1 MFSHTPPDFVSPAA
15 RRFFFPFLIASC
27 ALTAGCGGL
36 GRSTSPN
43 GAGGGAETQQ
53 LRSTADGVDLNGPND
68 GDGTSIFNRRPERRV
83 VEVKVHRISAPR
95 GTFTQQDAIWKLVS
109 GRLPSAASAL
119 HLSDNGF
126 RAAIG
131 LEAHRQTLLAE
142 LQALPD
148 LRIAVDQV
156 VPDTQRTIELE
167 IGSCGEH
174 EVVFYLDRAG
184 GLHGLD
190 FVEAKARLRLTLE
203 WRSLN
208 PDELWLRLTPELEE
222 PPGPIRWEMTPNGPQ
237 MAPER
242 RTRAFDE
249 LAFDAAIPPGGFLL
263 LGPTATVYDRP
274 LLARPFFIESPPAS
288 PQATPDQRENL
299 FVVSPVLRVVKPE
312 PPLGNGASAR
322 GE

>member
-1 MFSHTPPDFVSPAA
+1 MISQPSHDLAA
-15 RRFFFPFLIASC
+15 FAVRRFLMRFLVTSLIFS
-27 ALTAGCGGL
+27 TSCGGL
-36 GRSTSPN
+36 GKPSSPGDDLASAEAQRSP
-43 GAGGGAETQQ
+43 
-53 LRSTADGVDLNGPND
+53 STVDGSAARDQNNADES
-68 GDGTSIFNRRPERRV
+68 SIFNRRPERRV
-83 VEVKVHRISAPR
+83 VEVKVHRISAPQ

-109 GRLPSAASAL
+109 GKLSSAASTL

-126 RAAIG
+126 RTAIG

-222 PPGPIRWEMTPNGPQ
+222 PPGPMRWQMTPDGPQ

-249 LAFDAAIPPGGFLL
+249 LSFDAAIPPGGFLL
-263 LGPTATVYDRP
+263 LGPTPTVYDRP
-274 LLARPFFIESPPAS
+274 LLARPFFIESAPAN
-288 PQATPDQRENL
+288 PQATQDQRENL
-299 FVVSPVLRVVKPE
+299 FVISPVLRVVRPE
-312 PPLGNGASAR
+312 PPTDNGARAR
-322 GE
+322 RE